1 MRWTDGA
8 VGDTY
13 SIGTGRYDVTG
24 PAAEIE
30 LVQPVSRHL
39 LCESSNFVFVT
50 LHTPDGVC
58 YAYPDRQRYPLQA
71 VQQSIHSRR
80 LQAEQSCVCQC

>member
-1 MRWTDGA
+1 MKALHLDLCLLSLLSLLVFVRWTNGA

-30 LVQPVSRHL
+30 MVQPVSRHL
-39 LCESSNFVFVT
+39 LCESSNFACCDIA
-50 LHTPDGVC
+50 HTRWGMLCLP
-58 YAYPDRQRYPLQA
+58 R
-71 VQQSIHSRR
+71 
-80 LQAEQSCVCQC
+80 